1 MDAALG
7 NVSDKG
13 IIEGTSPSHL
23 ARTEQNKHAHV
34 QLNNDGQTAWFPNFG
49 LTPARATHAQAS
61 KQEHSSLS
69 FRRCQAQN
77 FKSNSQ
83 QTSHLS
89 FPFAILL
96 FGSFGPLFFL
106 EISLCK

>member
-7 NVSDKG
+7 NVSDKR

-34 QLNNDGQTAWFPNFG
+34 QLNKDGQTASFPNFG

-61 KQEHSSLS
+61 KSTPHSASDV
-69 FRRCQAQN
+69 AK
-77 FKSNSQ
+77 FKFQKQPPANLPSP
-83 QTSHLS
+83 

-96 FGSFGPLFFL
+96 FGSFGSLSFL
-106 EISLCK
+106 VLSLCK